1 MAQEQAATPTMG
13 AADWGALFVLS
24 GLWSCSFFFYK
35 VLVGAMPPFTVVFGR
50 VLIAS
55 LVLCL
60 VLRMRREALP
70 RDPAQ
75 WRAFLTMGLL
85 NNVIPFSLIV
95 YGETQVASGLASILN
110 ATTPMFTVLV
120 AHLFTANE
128 RMTPAK
134 AAGVLIGFI
143 GVAVMI
149 GPDAFSARGSGDLV
163 GQTACIMAAV
173 SYGIAGVYGRRFRG
187 LSPLPVAAGQLM
199 GSTVLMLPLCLLA
212 DHPWTLP
219 LPGPAIWAALLGL
232 AVPSTALAYL
242 LFFRILGRAGATNVS
257 LVTLLVPI
265 GAVFIGAF
273 ALGERL
279 APQAFA
285 GMALIGVGLLSIDG
299 RMLRRLRR
307 AAAIPG

>member
-1 MAQEQAATPTMG
+1 MGQGQTAAPTMG
-13 AADWGALFVLS
+13 AADWAALLVLS

-55 LVLCL
+55 LVLGL
-60 VLRMRREALP
+60 VLRMRHEALP

-75 WRAFLTMGLL
+75 WRAFLIMGLL

-95 YGETQVASGLASILN
+95 YGETRVASGLASILN
-110 ATTPMFTVLV
+110 ATTPMFTALV
-120 AHLFTANE
+120 AHLFTASE
-128 RMTPAK
+128 RMTPTK
-134 AAGVLIGFI
+134 AAGVVIGFL
-143 GVAVMI
+143 GVAVMV
-149 GPDAFSARGSGDLV
+149 GPDAFSASGSSDLP
-163 GQTACIMAAV
+163 GQAACILAAV

-187 LSPLPVAAGQLM
+187 LSPLPVATGQLV

-212 DHPWTLP
+212 DRPWMLP
-219 LPGPAIWAALLGL
+219 MPGPGIWAALLGL

-242 LFFRILGRAGATNVS
+242 LFFRVLGRAGATNVS

-265 GAVFIGAF
+265 GAVLIGAF

-285 GMALIGVGLLSIDG
+285 GMVLIGVGLLSIDG
-299 RMLRRLRR
+299 RLLRRLRR